1 MALTP
6 PASPDI
12 PPVPPAA
19 AGQPPLGRTSW
30 VRRHWRKGLAVGV
43 VGLLA
48 FATFEYLTLPEAG
61 PLVDQNPKTTAL
73 MEQRA
78 AEAREAGRTP
88 RRRQQWVALS
98 GVSKP
103 AIDAVLLSEDA
114 GFYAHEGVDTVELKR
129 ALSEAWEDGEL
140 GRGASTLTQQ
150 LAKNLWLSTDRSLL
164 RKLKE
169 LVLARRLEKTLS
181 KNRILALYLNVVE
194 WGNGVYGI
202 EAGAREHFG
211 ISAARLSVAQ
221 GAVLAAMLPAPRK
234 RALSSGSKA
243 LKRRAFWVVEQME
256 TFKRISAGQAQAA
269 REELTRLFD
278 GTPASASPDE
288 EAEP

>member
-1 MALTP
+1 M
-6 PASPDI
+6 
-12 PPVPPAA
+12 
-19 AGQPPLGRTSW
+19 
-30 VRRHWRKGLAVGV
+30 RRNVGKVLAVGV
-43 VGLLA
+43 LGLVA
-48 FATFEYLTLPEAG
+48 FATFEYLRLPEAG

-78 AEAREAGRTP
+78 AEAHEAGHKP
-88 RRRQQWVALS
+88 RQRQHWVSLS
-98 GVSKP
+98 SVSKP

-114 GFYAHEGVDTVELKR
+114 GFYVHQGVDTVELKR
-129 ALSEAWEDGEL
+129 ALTEAWAEGEL

-169 LVLARRLEKTLS
+169 LVLARRLEKALT

-211 ISAARLSVAQ
+211 ISASRLSVAQ
-221 GAVLAAMLPAPRK
+221 GAVLAAMLPSPRK
-234 RALSSGSKA
+234 RPVSSGSKA
-243 LKRRAFWVVEQME
+243 LRKRAFWIIDQME
-256 TFKRISAGQAQAA
+256 TFQRISSAQAQAA
-269 REELTRLFD
+269 RTELAQLLD
-278 GTPASASPDE
+278 GKAASGEGDGEDAP
-288 EAEP
+288 